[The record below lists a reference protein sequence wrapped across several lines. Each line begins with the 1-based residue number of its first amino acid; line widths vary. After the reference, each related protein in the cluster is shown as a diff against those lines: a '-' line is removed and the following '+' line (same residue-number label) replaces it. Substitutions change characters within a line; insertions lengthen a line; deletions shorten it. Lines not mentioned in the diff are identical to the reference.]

1 MVRSTRALRCGNGG
15 GDRRVC
21 RARVVGVA
29 VVALVALVSTAT
41 VSSVAAAQETA
52 GQDEVRIVARLLA
65 NEKVEFGLQQRQADD
80 SWGDRRLPRV
90 RFFPA
95 DASVG
100 RWLSSSPITVRIAAA
115 DAAARDVE
123 VRIVARLLAN
133 GKIEFGLQ
141 QRQAD
146 DSWGDRQLPRVR
158 FFPTGARVGRWLSS
172 SPLTVKA
179 DTETVDT
186 PEPEPPSDEPST
198 ASEPD
203 ETTVPEP
210 PAESDSADVEE
221 NRAPTPT
228 YAIDSQD
235 VAIGETMRLHA
246 GPYFAD
252 PDGDPLRYEAVSA
265 DESVVAAS
273 VSGGTV
279 TITGVGAGAATVTVT
294 AHDPSG
300 LSVEQ
305 SFDVT
310 ARNVVVSVEVSGAT
324 TLTSIGETSNLSLT
338 ATMTDGSRRTVE
350 DALVR
355 WGSSDVMVATVS
367 AGTLTAVGGGIAT
380 VTAGYEQQ
388 TADVTVSVR
397 IAVEGPR
404 TVRVVYAVPS
414 DREFRADHS
423 EAIQRTMLDV
433 QSWYRRQ
440 LSGLSFSL
448 YSGAPEQ
455 CRLSEPADFYARY
468 SWQRIVEG
476 LQHCAPVT
484 EGHSDF
490 VWVIFPDVV
499 HECGP
504 YELGFDQLG
513 RGGHG
518 LTILSRWDL
527 DAMVGEA
534 WEYYYCSGDH
544 LDGPHD
550 EPFGRWAGGVA
561 HELGHAF
568 SVPHPPGCDEG
579 LPTCDIRALLQNGYE
594 IYPDTYL
601 RFDDKETLLR
611 SAFIDGA
618 PLSAREA
625 TAGRRAVVRGTVV
638 DPDGAPVEG
647 VRLSLS
653 VEPFWSWTQTDT
665 DGTFEIT
672 LPEDASG
679 SATVSVHA
687 GHAADCRWLGY
698 HAPGGLTAARDA
710 ATMLPVS
717 TDGATEIRIELPARP
732 DELCGAPRSL
742 RGTVV
747 ESDGTPAR
755 GLGLTAFDNYAAIE
769 PDGTFEMPLPESG
782 AYPSILSIYDE
793 DLGCGLL
800 GYNGAG
806 GFTTRREDAARFEV
820 GAALG
825 PGIELTL
832 PANRQD
838 LCDAQELLTGTVQW
852 PNGEPA
858 EGTWLYAEKF
868 GAWAVA
874 GPDGAFELRLPR
886 ASPPSRLSVFAGEAD
901 GSCWVGYHRPDGL
914 TPHWDQASQAETGT
928 AVHITLPAGED
939 ELCNP

>member
-1 MVRSTRALRCGNGG
+1 MSRPWPRLCVFF
-15 GDRRVC
+15 
-21 RARVVGVA
+21 VA
-29 VVALVALVSTAT
+29 VAVMATACGTSDTDAGAATTLTTTAAETPTTTAAETPTTTEAAPAARAASDTVREGATAPTVSAGDDATPQTPSGSDPGEDREAVPATAAAPGETPEAAAEGERDSRDDGPSTA
-41 VSSVAAAQETA
+41 SEPDETTA
-52 GQDEVRIVARLLA
+52 
-65 NEKVEFGLQQRQADD
+65 
-80 SWGDRRLPRV
+80 
-90 RFFPA
+90 
-95 DASVG
+95 
-100 RWLSSSPITVRIAAA
+100 
-115 DAAARDVE
+115 
-123 VRIVARLLAN
+123 
-133 GKIEFGLQ
+133 
-141 QRQAD
+141 
-146 DSWGDRQLPRVR
+146 
-158 FFPTGARVGRWLSS
+158 
-172 SPLTVKA
+172 
-179 DTETVDT
+179 
-186 PEPEPPSDEPST
+186 PEPPSDEPST

-252 PDGDPLRYEAVSA
+252 PDGDPLRYEAVSS

-310 ARNVVVSVEVSGAT
+310 ARNLVVSVEVSGAT

-355 WGSSDVMVATVS
+355 WGSSDVMVVTVS
-367 AGTLTAVGGGIAT
+367 EGTLTAVGGGIAT

-414 DREFRADHS
+414 DREFRADYHD
-423 EAIQRTMLDV
+423 AIQHAILDV

-440 LSGLSFSL
+440 LDGLTFSF
-448 YSGAPEQ
+448 YSAIPER
-455 CRLSEPADFYARY
+455 CRMTEPDGFFGREN
-468 SWQRIVEG
+468 WRKVVEG
-476 LQHCAPVT
+476 VQHCAPVEAGT
-484 EGHSDF
+484 STF
-490 VWVIFPDVV
+490 VWIVYADVLD
-499 HECGP
+499 ECDTPG
-504 YELGFDQLG
+504 EGELG
-513 RGGHG
+513 RGGAG
-518 LTILSRWDL
+518 LTIVARQDL
-527 DAMVGEA
+527 EGLIGKQGLMFCGPEGPYDAP
-534 WEYYYCSGDH
+534 
-544 LDGPHD
+544 L
-550 EPFGRWAGGVA
+550 GRWTGGIA

-568 SVPHPPGCDEG
+568 SLPHPPGCDEG
-579 LPTCDIRALLQNGYE
+579 LLTCDIRALLQNGYE

-618 PLSAREA
+618 PLSARDA

-679 SATVSVHA
+679 SATVSMHA

-732 DELCGAPRSL
+732 DELCGAPTSL

-755 GLGLTAFDNYAAIE
+755 GLGLTAFNNYAAVE

-800 GYNGAG
+800 GYNGAS
-806 GFTTRREDAARFEV
+806 GFTTRREHAARFEV

-825 PGIELTL
+825 TGIELTL

-838 LCDAQELLTGTVQW
+838 LCDAQDLLTGTVHW
-852 PNGEPA
+852 PTGEPA
-858 EGTWLYAEKF
+858 EGTWLHAEKF

-886 ASPPSRLSVFAGEAD
+886 ASPPSRLGVLAGEAA
-901 GSCWVGYHRPDGL
+901 GSCWLGYHRPDGL